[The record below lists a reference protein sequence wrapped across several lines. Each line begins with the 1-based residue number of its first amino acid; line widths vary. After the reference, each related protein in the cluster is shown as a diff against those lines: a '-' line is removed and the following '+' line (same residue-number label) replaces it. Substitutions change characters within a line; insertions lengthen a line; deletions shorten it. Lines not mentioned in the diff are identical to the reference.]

1 MTKIPVPTGHFWK
14 AKLREFAKEH
24 NVSELVVKRELS
36 EISKHVRRMHVSKL
50 ESLDGRTSGFRWM
63 AQPSLKEFDKSP
75 EFRMFVINGRCCW
88 GVATRFV
95 KNEEEEGGAVTLE
108 KNACAP
114 GRKAWE
120 LEGGK
125 EAAVVAEQVV
135 KAVSQE
141 MAHATRFLRVDMV
154 KRDGGGWWIN
164 ELEYFGNA
172 FIHFEAF
179 DNSPDMLDE
188 VIGCLSWWL
197 QGSTAGD

>member
-1 MTKIPVPTGHFWK
+1 
-14 AKLREFAKEH
+14 
-24 NVSELVVKRELS
+24 
-36 EISKHVRRMHVSKL
+36 
-50 ESLDGRTSGFRWM
+50 M
-63 AQPSLKEFDKSP
+63 AQPLLSEFDKYP
-75 EFRMFVINGRCCW
+75 EFRMYVINGRCCW

-95 KNEEEEGGAVTLE
+95 KDDDEEGGGVTLE

-120 LEGGK
+120 VDGGK
-125 EAAVVAEQVV
+125 EAAFVAEQVV

-141 MAHATRFLRVDMV
+141 MVHASLFLRVDMV
-154 KRDGGGWWIN
+154 KREGGGWWIN

-188 VIGCLSWWL
+188 MIGCVSSWVEL
-197 QGSTAGD
+197 LVRGK